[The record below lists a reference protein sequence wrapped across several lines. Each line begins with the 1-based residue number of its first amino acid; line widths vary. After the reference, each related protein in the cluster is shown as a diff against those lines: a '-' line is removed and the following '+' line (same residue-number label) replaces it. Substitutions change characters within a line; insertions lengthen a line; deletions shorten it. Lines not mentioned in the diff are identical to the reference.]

1 MEIIHGKIINIT
13 PEGLFIKAPYQ
24 NIERA
29 CIRRYSTVEIGLNDG
44 RFISTEQ
51 RKKAYALMR
60 EISEYTGETAELTKQ
75 QLKLDFIVNRMKAL
89 NKQIF
94 SLSDC
99 DMTTAREFITYLI
112 DFILEY
118 DIPTRQPLVSLCED
132 IEKYI
137 YACLIHKKC
146 CVCGQAAELHHVQR
160 VGMGRNRDDI
170 FQIGMLVL
178 PLCRKCHVACHSQ
191 PQEDFNKLYHL
202 KPIPLTKEIAKVY
215 GLTKRNTEERKR

>member
-44 RFISTEQ
+44 RFISPEQ

-60 EISEYTGETAELTKQ
+60 EIYEYTGETPELTKR
-75 QLKLDFIVNRMKAL
+75 QLKLDFVVNRMQAL
-89 NKQIF
+89 SKQIF

-146 CVCGQAAELHHVQR
+146 CVCGKAAELHHVQR

-191 PQEDFNKLYHL
+191 PQEDFNKLYHI

>member
-1 MEIIHGKIINIT
+1 MEIIHGKIIDIT

-44 RFISTEQ
+44 RFISPEQ

-60 EISEYTGETAELTKQ
+60 EIYEYTGETPELTKR
-75 QLKLDFIVNRMKAL
+75 QLKLDFVVNRMQSL
-89 NKQIF
+89 SKQIF

-118 DIPTRQPLVSLCED
+118 DIPVRQPLVSLCED

-146 CVCGQAAELHHVQR
+146 CVCGQAAELHHVKR
-160 VGMGRNRDDI
+160 IGAGRNRDKI
-170 FQIGMLVL
+170 YQIGMLVL
-178 PLCRKCHVACHSQ
+178 PCCRKHHSMAHSQ
-191 PQEDFNKLYHL
+191 PQEDFNKLYHV

-215 GLTKRNTEERKR
+215 GLTKRNTEERKK

>member
-75 QLKLDFIVNRMKAL
+75 QLKLDFVVNRMQAL
-89 NKQIF
+89 SKQIF

-118 DIPTRQPLVSLCED
+118 DIPIRQPLVSLCED

-146 CVCGQAAELHHVQR
+146 CVCGQPAELHHCQR

-170 FQIGMLVL
+170 FQIGMFVL
-178 PLCRKCHVACHSQ
+178 PCCRKHHSMAHAK
-191 PQEDFNKLYHL
+191 PQEEFNKLFHV
-202 KPIPLTKEIAKVY
+202 KPIPLTKELAKVY
-215 GLTKRNTEERKR
+215 KLTKKNMGEAE

>member
-1 MEIIHGKIINIT
+1 MEIIHGKIIDIT

-44 RFISTEQ
+44 RFISPEQ

-75 QLKLDFIVNRMKAL
+75 QLKLDFVVNRMQAL
-89 NKQIF
+89 SKQIF

-118 DIPTRQPLVSLCED
+118 DIPVRQPLVSLCED

-146 CVCGQAAELHHVQR
+146 CVCGQPAELHHVER
-160 VGMGRNRDDI
+160 IGAGRNRDKI
-170 FQIGMLVL
+170 YQIGMLVL
-178 PLCRKCHVACHSQ
+178 PCCRKHHSMAHSQ

-215 GLTKRNTEERKR
+215 GLTKRNTEGQKR

>member
-75 QLKLDFIVNRMKAL
+75 QLKLDFVVNRMQAL
-89 NKQIF
+89 SKQIF

-118 DIPTRQPLVSLCED
+118 DIPTRQPLISLCED

-146 CVCGQAAELHHVQR
+146 CVCGQTAELHHVER
-160 VGMGRNRDDI
+160 IGAGRNRDKI
-170 FQIGMLVL
+170 YQIGMLVL

-191 PQEDFNKLYHL
+191 PQEDFNKLHHL

-215 GLTKRNTEERKR
+215 GLTKRNMEERR

>member
-1 MEIIHGKIINIT
+1 MEIIHGKIIDIT

-146 CVCGQAAELHHVQR
+146 CVCGQPAELHHCQR

-178 PLCRKCHVACHSQ
+178 PCCRKHHGEAHTK
-191 PQEDFNKLYHL
+191 PQEEFNKLFHV
-202 KPIPLTKEIAKVY
+202 KPIPLTKELAKVY
-215 GLTKRNTEERKR
+215 KLTKKNMGEAE